1 MRKTVCGGLLIA
13 AAWMMAGAIASA
25 QEPIKT
31 ANAGKS
37 EGSPSIDVA
46 VMYSALNSNAI
57 TGQEFWMQG
66 GEAQFHAEFWHGL
79 GLVAAVAGA
88 HAGPVNSA
96 NTGLD
101 LITAGFGPRY
111 TWPARRT
118 RLTVYGQALVGQV
131 NGFNSSFPGYGVA
144 QSTASGLAVELG
156 GGVNLNLRKHL
167 AVRACEADW
176 LRTDLPNST
185 TDVQNNLKVGA
196 GLVLRIK

>member
-1 MRKTVCGGLLIA
+1 MRKTVGGGLLIA

-25 QEPIKT
+25 QEPMKT
-31 ANAGKS
+31 ADAEKS
-37 EGSPSIDVA
+37 RWSPSVDVA

-57 TGQEFWMQG
+57 TGEEFWTQG
-66 GEAQFHAEFWHGL
+66 GEAQFHAELWHGL

-88 HAGPVNSA
+88 HAGAVNSA
-96 NTGLD
+96 NAGLD

-111 TWPARRT
+111 TWPARST
-118 RLTVYGQALVGQV
+118 RLALYGQALVGEVQ
-131 NGFNSSFPGYGVA
+131 GFNGSFPGYGGA

-156 GGVNLNLRKHL
+156 GGVNLDLRKHL

-185 TDVQNNLKVGA
+185 TGVQNNLRVGA
-196 GLVLRIK
+196 GLVFRIK